1 MRFESQLCHISQ
13 NKVIVKVNAWIND
26 KNLGSALAES
36 STVEL
41 AEDKAIGRLNT
52 RLDINKAEESKI
64 IPNKQNNIKD
74 PLKITLPINEL
85 VENNKLN
92 QEPSD
97 WSEELTAIDAEIKR
111 LKWSRDDEIIFLEKN
126 LGYNNRNKITNYND
140 IVSYLN
146 LLKKIG
152 NEEFYMDHK
161 DNIKTL
167 IEESDYILRD
177 LSWDNNQGREYLQ
190 KEFNVSTRKEL
201 NENQLLDFVEKLKLI
216 RIQYHNHNHFQDD
229 K

>member
-97 WSEELTAIDAEIKR
+97 WSEELTAIDAEITR
-111 LKWSRDDEIIFLEKN
+111 LKWSRDDEIIFLEKT
-126 LGYNNRNKITNYND
+126 LGYNNRSKITKYDELVNYLKILKN
-140 IVSYLN
+140 IHKSTLN
-146 LLKKIG
+146 
-152 NEEFYMDHK
+152 
-161 DNIKTL
+161 KTNSENKNSL
-167 IEESDYILRD
+167 IEESDIILNE
-177 LSWDNNQGREYLQ
+177 LSWSKNKGREYLL
-190 KEFNVSTRKEL
+190 KEFNVSTRFDL
-201 NENQLLDFVEKLKLI
+201 NEKQLLKFIANLKEI
-216 RIQYHNHNHFQDD
+216 RNQYMSL
-229 K
+229 